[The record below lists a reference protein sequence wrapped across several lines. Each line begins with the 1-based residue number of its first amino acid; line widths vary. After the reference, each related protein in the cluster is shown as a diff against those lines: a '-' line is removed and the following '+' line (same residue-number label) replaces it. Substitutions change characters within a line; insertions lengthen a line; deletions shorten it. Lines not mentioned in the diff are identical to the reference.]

1 MSIKNKENVE
11 NSVKDKVKRLEVS
24 VDEKTFKQACE
35 KSYRKNCKNIRV
47 PGFRVGKAPKKVVE
61 KLYGA
66 EIFYEDAVDFV
77 YKKALDDAIE
87 NSKLDVVAV
96 DEFNVIEVSEEKGL
110 KFSVVCTLKPDVE
123 IKNYKDFEFKNP
135 LKKVEKKD
143 VDERIEN
150 LRERLARLTK
160 VEENRPIKEGDMA
173 VLDFKGFVDGISFKG
188 GEAVDYNLKIGSKQ
202 FIEGFEDQ
210 IIGHKVGDEFNVEVS
225 FPENYH
231 SKDLSGKKAI
241 FKCKLK
247 EIKEIELPE
256 QDDEFAKDVSEFDS
270 LEKLRENIEKELEK
284 TYSDE
289 ADRKI
294 EEAAME
300 NLVNN
305 VSVNL
310 PEVMVENRYNEMLDD
325 LQNKIKRQ
333 GMDLGVYAKYAGF
346 EKEEDL
352 LNDVKER
359 AIKQIKFNLAI
370 EKLIEIEN
378 LKVEEKELEEELEK
392 IAEQYKMKVSDIKNI
407 FPVKYI
413 EKDVLNK
420 KAREFLKNCVKLI

>member
-11 NSVKDKVKRLEVS
+11 NSVKDKVKKLEVS

-47 PGFRVGKAPKKVVE
+47 PGFRVGKAPKKVIE

-87 NSKLDVVAV
+87 NSKLDVIAV

-310 PEVMVENRYNEMLDD
+310 PEVMVENRYNEMLND

-352 LNDVKER
+352 LNDIKER

>member
-66 EIFYEDAVDFV
+66 EIFYEDAIDFV

>member
-11 NSVKDKVKRLEVS
+11 NSVKDKVKKLEVS

-66 EIFYEDAVDFV
+66 EIFYEDAIKFV
-77 YKKALDDAIE
+77 YKKSLDDAIE
-87 NSKLDVVAV
+87 KSKLDVVAV